1 MSYDPTTS
9 NETPEIFGDHSFD
22 ADLFRRVLLYT
33 PDVITVK
40 NDDGRYLMVNHRFS
54 ELVGLPAGQI
64 LGKKDE
70 DVFPEETA
78 AILRES
84 DEEARRKS
92 SPLFHE
98 EWITSSQGELIP
110 FEAMRTPFPIRAEGK
125 DDQTGLMI
133 VRRNM
138 SGRFKILEELRS
150 SEAKLRKYIDSCP
163 LGVAVVDDVG
173 RYHELNSAGS
183 RMLDRVWNPNT
194 IVYWGERQPPETR
207 KNVVAIL
214 ERIKT
219 EGGLP
224 TTEINLYSDKGV
236 ARNVEITASR
246 LGPNENLI
254 LFNDIS
260 DRKAADRLLLRQ
272 EKLLQAANKSAQ
284 ILLSTYEDVNTVVWQ
299 VLDLLGRAAGVDRVY
314 IWMNHID
321 GDGRLCATQIHEW
334 SEGAPPQEGL
344 DLTISIPYDDN
355 IPGWE
360 EILSSGRCV
369 NNLVRLMSQAEQD
382 QLLPQ
387 GILSILVAPIMF
399 RDTFWGFI
407 GFDECHAERIW
418 SAPEEGVLRSAGLLI
433 AAALHR
439 QQILN
444 ELRFSE
450 QRHNDIVEAT
460 GEIIWEVDS
469 DMVFTYISDKLYDV
483 FGIRPDEL
491 IGQKIDQF
499 FAAEDIS
506 KIENDYRSLMGGEG
520 TIQTSEM
527 RAARRDGS
535 LVWLRVSVK
544 VLRDENDRPTSI
556 RGTSLDITA
565 EKKATADLHQ
575 TLVALEQANLELE
588 KSTRLAQEMANQAQL
603 ASRAKSQFLATMSH
617 EIRTPLNGV
626 IGMSDILLQT
636 NLTPKQREYAMLV
649 KASGKAL
656 LSLISDILDFSKI
669 EAGKL
674 DIAETPFDLRE
685 VGESVLGILAPKAAE
700 KNLELCGIFTEELP
714 RTVLGDADRIRQVLV
729 NLVGNAVKFS
739 DRGGVRLDVSVASPE
754 SEETLWVRFAVVDT
768 GIGISEKQKAKLFQ
782 AFSQI
787 DSSFTRRFGGTGLG
801 LAISM
806 QLIQLMGG
814 DVDVESEVGKGS
826 TFWFTIP
833 LKTIPG
839 DSNGTKKRRHG
850 SVDLSGHTAIIVE
863 ENEVLRRSLEDQ
875 LKHWGILVTTF
886 SSRTDAAQAFERA
899 ANEKRPYQLA
909 IVDST
914 LADAT
919 GMDWIRDIAQ
929 TLHSTRTPVIYLQPL
944 VETDNRPQNI
954 PDQIASLVHTISKP
968 VCSSELF
975 NRIVESL
982 VGDRKVERGDE
993 STIKS
998 NAPPAKAEDF
1008 GVRKIRVL
1016 VAEDNRIN
1024 QVVVR
1029 EILLNAEYD
1038 CRIVPN
1044 GVKVCEAVRKDY
1056 YDVILM
1062 DCQMPEMD
1070 GFEATRRIREM
1081 EQDHSSLPKEYTDR
1095 IPIIALTANATKGDE
1110 QLCLDAGMDA
1120 YCVKPI
1126 NPELLLDTIQ
1136 RWTPRTRDRAPSE
1149 NQGRQVGGH
1158 R

>member
-1 MSYDPTTS
+1 MLNDPTS
-9 NETPEIFGDHSFD
+9 PYETAAIFGDHSFD
-22 ADLFRRVLLYT
+22 ADLFQRVLLYT
-33 PDVITVK
+33 PDIIAVK
-40 NDDGRYLMVNHRFS
+40 NDRGQYLMVNHRFE
-54 ELVGLPAGQI
+54 ELVGLKAPRI

-70 DVFPEETA
+70 DVFPVETVE
-78 AILRES
+78 ILRRS
-84 DEEARRKS
+84 DEIARQNP

-98 EWITSSQGELIP
+98 EWITSSQGELVP
-110 FEAMRTPFPIRAEGK
+110 FEAMRTPFPIRTEGK
-125 DDQTGLMI
+125 DNQVGLMI

-138 SGRFKILEELRS
+138 SGRVKILEELRS
-150 SEAKLRKYIDSCP
+150 SEARFRKYVDSCP
-163 LGVAVVDDVG
+163 LGVAVLDDLG
-173 RYHELNSAGS
+173 RYHELNPTGS
-183 RMLDRVWNPNT
+183 RLLDRAWNPGM

-207 KNVVAIL
+207 KKVVAIL
-214 ERIKT
+214 EKIKT
-219 EGGLP
+219 EGSLP
-224 TTEINLYSDKGV
+224 TTEIDLYSDKGV
-236 ARNVEITASR
+236 ARTVEITASR

-260 DRKAADRLLLRQ
+260 DRKAAENLLLRQ
-272 EKLLQAANKSAQ
+272 EKMLQAANKSAQ
-284 ILLSTYEDVNTVVWQ
+284 ILLSTHEDVNNVVWQ

-314 IWMNHID
+314 IWTNHI
-321 GDGRLCATQIHEW
+321 GADGRLCATQIHEW

-382 QLLPQ
+382 QLSPQ
-387 GILSILVAPIMF
+387 GILSIIVAPIMF
-399 RDTFWGFI
+399 HDTFWGFI
-407 GFDECHAERIW
+407 GFDECHTERTW
-418 SAPEEGVLRSAGLLI
+418 STPEEGILRSAGLLI

-444 ELRFSE
+444 ELRSSE
-450 QRHNDIVEAT
+450 QRHIDIIEAT
-460 GEIIWEVDS
+460 GEIIWEVDP
-469 DMVFTYISDKLYDV
+469 DTVFTYISDKLYDV
-483 FGIRPDEL
+483 FEIRPDEL
-491 IGQKIDQF
+491 IGQKIDNF
-499 FAAEDIS
+499 FAQEDLP
-506 KIENDYRSLMGGEG
+506 KIENDFQSLLGGTG
-520 TIQTSEM
+520 TIQTSEL
-527 RAARRDGS
+527 RAARRDGR

-544 VLRDENDRPTSI
+544 VIRDGDGRPTSI
-556 RGTSLDITA
+556 RGTCLDITA
-565 EKKATADLHQ
+565 EKRATEELHK
-575 TLVALEQANLELE
+575 TLAALEQANLELE

-636 NLTPKQREYAMLV
+636 NLTSKQHEYATLV
-649 KASGKAL
+649 RASGRAL

-674 DIAETPFDLRE
+674 DITETPFDIRD

-714 RTVLGDADRIRQVLV
+714 RTVLGDGDRIRQVLV
-729 NLVGNAVKFS
+729 NLVGNAVKFT
-739 DRGGVRLDVSVASPE
+739 DHGGVRLEVSLIPPE
-754 SEETLWVRFAVVDT
+754 SGETICVKFAVVDT
-768 GIGISEKQKAKLFQ
+768 GIGISEEQKEKLFH

-806 QLIQLMGG
+806 QLVQLMGG
-814 DVDVESEVGKGS
+814 SIDVESEVGKGS
-826 TFWFTIP
+826 TFWYAIP
-833 LKTIPG
+833 LKIVPT
-839 DSNGTKKRRHG
+839 DTNRSKTRHG
-850 SVDLSGHTAIIVE
+850 SVDLSGRTAIVVE
-863 ENEVLRRSLEDQ
+863 DNEVLRRSLEDQ

-886 SSRTDAAQAFERA
+886 SSGEEAARAFERA
-899 ANEKRPYQLA
+899 AKEKRPYQLA

-914 LADAT
+914 LSNES
-919 GMDWIRDIAQ
+919 GMDLIRDIEQ
-929 TLHSTRTPVIYLQPL
+929 TLQATRTPVIYLQPL
-944 VETDNRPQNI
+944 VETEERMQSV
-954 PDQIASLVHTISKP
+954 PDQIIPLFYTLSKP

-982 VGDRKVERGDE
+982 VGNRKTGQNDE
-993 STIKS
+993 SLTRTTS
-998 NAPPAKAEDF
+998 SATVSPESGAH
-1008 GVRKIRVL
+1008 KIHVL

-1044 GVKVCEAVRKDY
+1044 GVKVCEAVRNDY

-1081 EQDHSSLPKEYTDR
+1081 EQDHSSLPKEYAAR

-1136 RWTPRTRDRAPSE
+1136 RWIPRTR
-1149 NQGRQVGGH
+1149 
-1158 R
+1158 